1 MRKLRGLLEVEVD
14 DAPIERFRLLVDDQ
28 TSAQL
33 TGTMAR
39 LVVAMRGRKIWNV
52 NSTAR
57 GGGVAEMLAAL
68 IPYSRGCGVD
78 ERWVVIDGSP
88 EFFEVTKTL
97 HNLLHGVKAEGA
109 SLSDED
115 RRRYAQAAAE
125 NAAAL
130 LDHASPG
137 DVAILHDPQTAG
149 LAPPLRER
157 GVRVVWRS
165 HVGVDVPND
174 AVREAWDFLLTF
186 VRNADTVVFSR
197 RAYVWEGLEQVR
209 VEVIPPCI
217 DPFAAKNRDLEQ
229 HEVQRILQ
237 EACIELPRR
246 FVLQVSRWDRLK
258 DPAGVMQAFA
268 RHVAPRVDAHLVLAG
283 PETTSVTD
291 DPEQQ
296 EVLGEVMRVRES
308 LQAPV
313 RDRVVVSQL
322 PMDDVE
328 RNALMVNALQR
339 RAAVVVQKSLAEGFG
354 LTVAE
359 AMWKA
364 KPVVA
369 SRVGGIGDQ
378 IEHRRSGLLV
388 DDPTDLTAF
397 GDAVVDLL
405 TNEAMARS
413 CGEEARR
420 RVGGWYIT
428 PCHLIAQGALLL
440 DLVSH

>member
-1 MRKLRGLLEVEVD
+1 MRKSRGLLEVEVD
-14 DAPIERFRLLVDDQ
+14 DAPIGRFRPLVDDEVW
-28 TSAQL
+28 AQL
-33 TGTMAR
+33 TDTMAR
-39 LVVAMRGRKIWNV
+39 LAKAMRGRKIWNV
-52 NSTAR
+52 NSTER
-57 GGGVAEMLAAL
+57 GGGVAELLAAL

-109 SLSDED
+109 ALTDED
-115 RRRYAQAAAE
+115 RRRYAQATAE

-149 LAPPLRER
+149 LAPLLRER
-157 GVRVVWRS
+157 GVHVVWRS
-165 HVGVDVPND
+165 HIGVDVPND
-174 AVREAWDFLLTF
+174 TVREAWDFLRPF
-186 VRNADTVVFSR
+186 VRQADAVVFSR
-197 RAYVWEGLEQVR
+197 RAYVWEGLEGAR
-209 VEVIPPCI
+209 VEVIAPCI
-217 DPFAAKNRDLEQ
+217 DPFAAKNRGLEE

-237 EACIELPRR
+237 EACIEPPQRL
-246 FVLQVSRWDRLK
+246 VLQVSRWDRLK

-283 PETTSVTD
+283 PATTSVKD
-291 DPEQQ
+291 DPEQP
-296 EVLGEVMRVRES
+296 EVLGELMRMRES
-308 LQAPV
+308 LPAQV
-313 RDRVVVSQL
+313 GDRVVVSQL

-364 KPVVA
+364 RPVVA
-369 SRVGGIGDQ
+369 SRVGGIDDQ
-378 IEHRRSGLLV
+378 VEDGRSGILI
-388 DDPTDLTAF
+388 DDPRDLPAF

-405 TNEAMARS
+405 TDEARARTL
-413 CGEEARR
+413 GEEARR
-420 RVGGWYIT
+420 RVGRWYIT
-428 PCHLIAQGALLL
+428 PRHLVAQGTLLL
-440 DLVSH
+440 DLVAH